1 MFIICLQKKYKKIL
15 QNPLTNLRKCGII
28 YTEQRKARSPK
39 ERQKERLKQMMITV
53 ATSEAWFNEIY
64 ESGRVEMRDFFFYEE
79 NGRKYVEYDVNEEQ
93 FNEVSAELGWM

>member
-1 MFIICLQKKYKKIL
+1 
-15 QNPLTNLRKCGII
+15 
-28 YTEQRKARSPK
+28 
-39 ERQKERLKQMMITV
+39 MMITV

-64 ESGRVEMRDFFFYEE
+64 ESGRVEMRNFFFYEE